1 MKRLI
6 IGTRASKLA
15 MIQTRWVVAQ
25 LQRHWPDLEIV
36 VEPIRTTG
44 DAVTHVPLTQI
55 GGDGVFVV
63 EIERALA
70 ERRIDVAVHSLK
82 DMPTMQ
88 PEGLCL
94 LVPGQREDA
103 RDVLITRLNPTLAAS
118 TPARIGT
125 CSLRR
130 TAQIRVLYPQAE
142 ILSLRG
148 NVDTRLRKLEAG
160 DYDAIILA
168 AAGLHRLWQ
177 FSQTE
182 QQTSEDFA
190 PAQVPAVP
198 LDLAERMTYLS
209 FEQVLPAP
217 GQGALGL
224 ETRAEPELLALLE
237 PLNDRPAQAATSAE
251 RAFMRRLG
259 AGCYLPVAAYAD
271 LTNGELSLTGLVS
284 SLDGR
289 EQVRVK
295 QRRAWTP
302 EHGVEQA
309 EQLGVA
315 VAEVA
320 LAQGADTI
328 ITALFQHPQSERR
341 QREDALPHTPV
352 AKSYSGRETPE
363 TPGSFAAEASLQ
375 ERQHV

>member
-1 MKRLI
+1 M
-6 IGTRASKLA
+6 
-15 MIQTRWVVAQ
+15 
-25 LQRHWPDLEIV
+25 
-36 VEPIRTTG
+36 
-44 DAVTHVPLTQI
+44 
-55 GGDGVFVV
+55 FVV

-88 PEGLCL
+88 PDGLCL

-103 RDVLITRLNPTLAAS
+103 RDVLITRQHPTLAAS
-118 TPARIGT
+118 APARIGT

-177 FSQTE
+177 FPQAE
-182 QQTSEDFA
+182 PQRGEDLT
-190 PAQVPAVP
+190 PAHVPTVP
-198 LDLAERMTYLS
+198 MDLAARMTYLS

-224 ETRAEPELLALLE
+224 EMRAESELLTLLE
-237 PLNDRPAQAATSAE
+237 PLNDLPTQATTSAE

-295 QRRAWTP
+295 QRIVWTP
-302 EHGVEQA
+302 EHGVELA
-309 EQLGVA
+309 EQLGAA
-315 VAEVA
+315 VAELA

-328 ITALFQHPQSERR
+328 ITALFQQPQSERR
-341 QREDALPHTPV
+341 QGENLLPRTPV

-363 TPGSFAAEASLQ
+363 TPGSFAAEENLQ